1 LHCHTFKEISI
12 QAAIVAF
19 LRHNLVMH
27 ILIPFAALPEPAFQ
41 TAFNSMQLPH
51 LHALLNTLTLHAT
64 HEGQA
69 DALTPLHE
77 RLALQLQG
85 LHCTDG
91 LTGAAER
98 AAQQS
103 GLLQTDADPQSGW
116 AFMTLCHWE
125 IQTQQVF
132 MHDPNGLHITTTEAD
147 TLLKTMQP
155 YFAGDGIRLYPY
167 QNGTWLAQGPH
178 LFALPTASL
187 SRVNNQRVD
196 EWMPRQPQAKAV
208 LRLQNEMQ
216 MLLYTH
222 PINDARSVR
231 GAPII
236 NSFWVHGTGDA
247 GTEQPKTLITAS
259 ELSHAAMQNNPSAW
273 CQAWQALDSTLLHQA
288 AEKLQQGEAVELTL
302 CGLERALHY
311 THQPV
316 NWWQRCQRS
325 WRRTPP
331 QRHLQSL
338 FTF

>member
-1 LHCHTFKEISI
+1 M
-12 QAAIVAF
+12 AF

-41 TAFNSMQLPH
+41 TAFNSLQLPH
-51 LHALLNTLTLHAT
+51 LQALLNTLTLHTT
-64 HEGQA
+64 HEGQP
-69 DALTPLHE
+69 DSLTPLHE

-85 LHCTDG
+85 LHCADG

-98 AAQQS
+98 TAAQC
-103 GLLQTDADPQSGW
+103 GLTQTDADPQSGW
-116 AFMTLCHWE
+116 AFITLCHWE

-132 MHDPNGLHITTTEAD
+132 MHDPNGLNITPAETD

-155 YFAGDGIRLYPY
+155 YFAGDGIRLHPY
-167 QNGTWLAQGPH
+167 QSGTWLAQGPH

-187 SRVNNQRVD
+187 SRVNNQPVD
-196 EWMPRQPQAKAV
+196 TWMPRQPQAKAV
-208 LRLQNEMQ
+208 RRLQNEMQ

-222 PINDARSVR
+222 PINDARSAR

-236 NSFWVHGTGDA
+236 NSFWVHGTGPA
-247 GTEQPKTLITAS
+247 GTEQPNRLTTAPELTL
-259 ELSHAAMQNNPSAW
+259 AAMQNNPIAW
-273 CQAWQALDSTLLHQA
+273 SQAWQALDNTVLHQA
-288 AEKLQQGEAVELTL
+288 VEKLQKGETVELTL

-311 THQPV
+311 TYQPIS
-316 NWWQRCQRS
+316 WWQRCQRS

-338 FTF
+338 FTL